1 MNVEGGELILDQ
13 WKVMANSYGTT
24 FDSDASQL
32 IFLTVYL
39 ELSNTLMKTA
49 FTTFSGVSLQF
60 KRRSQITFDESLTD
74 YFSWKTSFVD
84 LSSSTYINSTNNP
97 DFLQD
102 AASNNFILSGEQ
114 NVHQQETVFASGL

>member
-1 MNVEGGELILDQ
+1 
-13 WKVMANSYGTT
+13 MANSNGTT
-24 FDSDASQL
+24 FDSDAGQL

-60 KRRSQITFDESLTD
+60 KKRRSQITFDESLTD

-84 LSSSTYINSTNNP
+84 LSSSTYINSTDNP

-102 AASNNFILSGEQ
+102 AASNFILSGEQ